1 MYLCDDIACRNKNK
15 DFATGEQMYCLLAQ
29 ELEKNISKL
38 KSIRAMAHLFGTI
51 VHQKLSNKL

>member
-1 MYLCDDIACRNKNK
+1 MTLPVETKIRI
-15 DFATGEQMYCLLAQ
+15 FATGEQMYCMLAQ